1 MESLQTI
8 RSFAAPLLRI
18 NVDTDQI
25 TPGPFMVRAYKEGW
39 ASALFGNWRFMP
51 DGSLNPDFILN
62 KEPWNTAQILLTGRN
77 FGCGSS
83 REIAAKALRDFG
95 FRVII
100 APSFAGIFYNN
111 CFRNG
116 LLPVIIDE
124 ASVARLAKQMEASRG
139 ADGIKIDLE
148 IEEVTGPDGEIYS
161 FSTPTHLRQMLLQGL
176 DEIGFTLTKRAEMEQ
191 FWTADAARRPWVY
204 PETP

>member
-8 RSFAAPLLRI
+8 TSFAAPLLRI

-39 ASALFGNWRFMP
+39 ASALFGNWRFLP
-51 DGSLNPDFILN
+51 DGSPDPDFILN
-62 KEPWNTAQILLTGRN
+62 KEPWSKAQVLLTGRN

-95 FRVII
+95 FRVIV

-116 LLPVIIDE
+116 LLPVILDE
-124 ASVARLAKQMEASRG
+124 ADVARLSQQMETSGG
-139 ADGIKIDLE
+139 ADSIRIDLE
-148 IEEVTGPDGEIYS
+148 AEQLTGPDGKIYA

-176 DEIGFTLTKRAEMEQ
+176 DEIGFTLTKRSAMDQ
-191 FWTADAARRPWVY
+191 FWKHDEARRPWVY
-204 PETP
+204 SEVR